1 MRLMINGILKDKNEN
16 EMQNY
21 ISARNIEINGTNLE
35 DYLEKLKMNLLEY
48 VVDAI
53 NPFFVANGYDI
64 TNVEA
69 NANNYIRFRNIR
81 TNSDIF
87 SVNEDGNE
95 VTINEQLPVSNC
107 FAFCC
112 MFNEFGNNS
121 VGGSIVDKIEIKD
134 NNNND
139 VGTPSTCTQYFESGK
154 RNNAMTFIPIQLA
167 KGYKIRFKC
176 ETATAGS
183 YFYRNNIAIII
194 FNNINENMF
203 NFPI

>member
-1 MRLMINGILKDKNEN
+1 MVNGILKNKNNQDSQPYLSAEN
-16 EMQNY
+16 VEIDGMNLKDYLQKMKLNILEY
-21 ISARNIEINGTNLE
+21 ISNIGQ
-35 DYLEKLKMNLLEY
+35 
-48 VVDAI
+48 
-53 NPFFVANGYDI
+53 PFFVANGYDI

-81 TNSDIF
+81 KNSNIF

-107 FAFCC
+107 FAFIC

-121 VGGSIVDKIEIKD
+121 VGGSIVDRIEIKD
-134 NNNND
+134 NNNTD
-139 VGTPSTCTQYFESGK
+139 VGIPSTCTQYFESGK

-167 KGYKIRFKC
+167 KGYKIKFKC

-194 FNNINENMF
+194 FNNINSNMLE
-203 NFPI
+203 FPI